1 MPLSKPDIR
10 FSFFFFFFGG
20 ALQEEIYSYLRK
32 LILFV
37 GFMKM
42 LSSLTMNTIYRELLT
57 HLVVNIQ
64 SFSSNALL
72 YLHKMELLQRDEN
85 NLKN

>member
-20 ALQEEIYSYLRK
+20 ALQEEIYYLPK

-42 LSSLTMNTIYRELLT
+42 LSMIMMYVHSLTMNTIYRELLT

-64 SFSSNALL
+64 SFSSNA
-72 YLHKMELLQRDEN
+72 KF
-85 NLKN
+85 

>member
-20 ALQEEIYSYLRK
+20 ALQEEIYSYLPK
-32 LILFV
+32 IILFV

-42 LSSLTMNTIYRELLT
+42 LSMIMMYVHWLTMITIYRELLT
-57 HLVVNIQ
+57 QLAVNIQ
-64 SFSSNALL
+64 SFSSNAKL
-72 YLHKMELLQRDEN
+72 
-85 NLKN
+85 